1 MVIKN
6 KIITV
11 LFIRAHIK
19 YRIFIRKDIFIRPKN
34 SIWRIELIVEALIS
48 LD

>member
-1 MVIKN
+1 MIIKN

-11 LFIRAHIK
+11 LFLPAHIK

-34 SIWRIELIVEALIS
+34 SIWWIELIVEALI
-48 LD
+48 